1 MRLYFQFHVV
11 LDWTFLDLSQKRCSN
26 VPQMSSCLLDVSML
40 VVYYVLGVYYIV
52 LYSSVCSLIINYLED
67 IQWKYGGVSYI
78 LVFSFH
84 RSLSAAVNTQ
94 PTDRDGE
101 RKLGMLC

>member
-11 LDWTFLDLSQKRCSN
+11 LDWTFLDLSQERCSFD

-67 IQWKYGGVSYI
+67 IKGLTTLI
-78 LVFSFH
+78 LSF
-84 RSLSAAVNTQ
+84 
-94 PTDRDGE
+94 
-101 RKLGMLC
+101 K